1 MIRKQLDGRNKTE
14 LQDCHQ
20 KMDKEATVENSRIGV
35 NAKRLANVGQG
46 TFLRATAP
54 GIGPVVV
61 GKKGES
67 FIFERTIGFE
77 NTFIVTPILK

>member
-1 MIRKQLDGRNKTE
+1 MVGKQLVGRNKTE

-20 KMDKEATVENSRIGV
+20 KMDKEATVENTRFGV

-46 TFLRATAP
+46 SFLRATAP
-54 GIGPVVV
+54 GVSPVVV

-67 FIFERTIGFE
+67 FIFERRIGFE
-77 NTFIVTPILK
+77 NTFIVTLT